1 MMKATM
7 AALTMARMTRN
18 IAIWRAEVAISL
30 ATRISSIC
38 ARV

>member
-7 AALTMARMTRN
+7 AALTTERITRN
-18 IAIWRAEVAISL
+18 MKIWRAEVAISL
-30 ATRISSIC
+30 AWRISFIS

>member
-1 MMKATM
+1 MMKATI
-7 AALTMARMTRN
+7 AALTMARITRN
-18 IAIWRAEVAISL
+18 MKICLAEVAIRR